1 MLKWAIE
8 RIEHQ
13 ADGKTTPIGIV
24 PTAADLDLSGLDVDP
39 ADVDEALA
47 VKPEEWRNEVPL
59 IEEWFE
65 FVGEKLP
72 TGIKDEFDA
81 LKTRLAEAD

>member
-1 MLKWAIE
+1 MA
-8 RIEHQ
+8 R
-13 ADGKTTPIGIV
+13 TTPIGTV
-24 PTAADLDLSGLDVDP
+24 PSADDLDLSGLDVDP
-39 ADVDEALA
+39 ADVNEALTVNA
-47 VKPEEWRNEVPL
+47 AEWRDELPQ

-81 LKTRLAEAD
+81 LKHRLADAG